1 MNIATVERECMIKL
15 NELINELKV
24 TSIVGNEEVEIT
36 GLEFDSRKVQE
47 GALFVAVKGTVTDG
61 HQFIDK
67 AVNAGTVAVLCENI
81 PEVQAEGVT
90 YVKTENTAIALGQ
103 VASAFY
109 GYPSQKMK
117 LVGITGTNG
126 KTTIASLLHQMVQD
140 MGYKA
145 GLISTITYKVGDS
158 EYSSSH
164 TTPDPI
170 TLNRLM
176 KEMTE
181 TGCSYCFM
189 EVSSHAIDQERI
201 AGLDFDGAVF
211 TNISHD
217 HLDYHKTF
225 SAYIKAKKQ
234 FFDRLKPE
242 AFALS
247 NIDDKNGLVMLQNTK
262 AIKETYSLRSMATY
276 KNKILESYF
285 DGTLMSFDGKEV
297 WTHFVGR
304 FNAYNLLAVYGTAL
318 LLGFEQT
325 EVLVEISKLKP
336 VAGRFEVVRS
346 TDEKFAII
354 DYAHTPDA
362 LENVLSTIAGIR
374 TRNENLISIVGAGGD
389 RDKTKRPEMAAIT
402 CKYSDK
408 VILTSDNPRSEK
420 PEDII
425 EDMKAGVDALCNKKT
440 MVIVDRREAI
450 KTAVM
455 LARPGDIILIAGKGH
470 ETYQEVN
477 GVRNHFDDKEE
488 VQKAMGII

>member
-1 MNIATVERECMIKL
+1 MIKL
-15 NELINELKV
+15 NELTNELTV
-24 TSIVGNEEVEIT
+24 TEVVGNEEVEIT
-36 GLEFDSRKVQE
+36 GLEFDSREVGK
-47 GALFVAVKGTVTDG
+47 GSLFVAVKGTNTDG
-61 HQFIDK
+61 HQYINK
-67 AVNAGTVAVLCENI
+67 AVDAGAVAVLCEII
-81 PEVQAEGVT
+81 PDGKAEGIT
-90 YVKTENTAIALGQ
+90 YIKTKDTAIALGRI
-103 VASAFY
+103 ASAFY

-117 LVGITGTNG
+117 LVGVTGTNG
-126 KTTIASLLHQMVQD
+126 KTTIASLLHQMTLN
-140 MGYKA
+140 MGHKA
-145 GLISTITYKVGDS
+145 GLISTITYKVGEN
-158 EYSSSH
+158 EYPSSH
-164 TTPDPI
+164 TTPDPL

-176 KEMTE
+176 KEMADS
-181 TGCSYCFM
+181 GCAYCFM
-189 EVSSHAIDQERI
+189 EVSSHAIHQKRI

-225 SAYIKAKKQ
+225 DAYIKAKKY
-234 FFDRLKPE
+234 FFDELKPQ

-262 AIKETYSLRSMATY
+262 ACKETYSLRSMATY

-285 DGTLMSFDGKEV
+285 DGTLMAIDGKEV
-297 WTHFVGR
+297 WTHFVGK
-304 FNAYNLLAVYGTAL
+304 FNAYNLLAVYGAAL

-346 TDEKFAII
+346 TDEKFAIV

-362 LENVLSTIAGIR
+362 LDNVLSTIAGVR
-374 TRNENLISIVGAGGD
+374 TRNENLICIVGAGGD
-389 RDKTKRPEMAAIT
+389 RDKTKRPKMAALA
-402 CKYSDK
+402 CKYGDK
-408 VILTSDNPRSEK
+408 IILTSDNPRSEK

-425 EDMKAGVDALCNKKT
+425 EDMKAGVDALSNKNT
-440 MVIVDRREAI
+440 LVIVDRREAI

-455 LARPGDIILIAGKGH
+455 LALPGDIILIAGKGH

-477 GVRNHFDDKEE
+477 GVRHHFDDKEE